1 MLTHRAQQEW
11 KKASKILGLPGH
23 AFCFAEGEV
32 PYRQDTANGASSR
45 GLGGESRSRGSPVRG
60 AGATGFTE
68 KTRRWVEGQ
77 PQDEPRMGRYS
88 PKMSH
93 LVLVPNEPLPRTFG
107 AKRCL

>member
-1 MLTHRAQQEW
+1 MLTHREQQERE
-11 KKASKILGLPGH
+11 KKLKALGFLGPSAGGGY

-68 KTRRWVEGQ
+68 KTRRWVEG
-77 PQDEPRMGRYS
+77 
-88 PKMSH
+88 
-93 LVLVPNEPLPRTFG
+93 
-107 AKRCL
+107 